1 MEPLYSWNFSTDKQ
15 RSSLWYMIALSVVIG
30 LVVWGFMT
38 KQYVMS
44 FLIILITGISFFI
57 ENNSEEMILLTL
69 NQLGI
74 KINNS
79 FYDYS
84 KIGSYTFIYDGEN
97 AVILRL
103 HLLNKWIKVVD
114 LQVDNS
120 ITIDLKQILPNFIRE
135 DEKAELSFT
144 DKLIRW
150 LKL

>member
-57 ENNSEEMILLTL
+57 ENNSEEIILVTL

-103 HLLNKWIKVVD
+103 HLLNK
-114 LQVDNS
+114 
-120 ITIDLKQILPNFIRE
+120 
-135 DEKAELSFT
+135 
-144 DKLIRW
+144 
-150 LKL
+150 

>member
-1 MEPLYSWNFSTDKQ
+1 
-15 RSSLWYMIALSVVIG
+15 
-30 LVVWGFMT
+30 
-38 KQYVMS
+38 
-44 FLIILITGISFFI
+44 
-57 ENNSEEMILLTL
+57 
-69 NQLGI
+69 
-74 KINNS
+74 
-79 FYDYS
+79 
-84 KIGSYTFIYDGEN
+84 
-97 AVILRL
+97 VILRL

>member
-1 MEPLYSWNFSTDKQ
+1 MEPLYAWNFSTDKQ
-15 RSSLWYMIALSVVIG
+15 RSGLWYMIALSVVIG

-57 ENNSEEMILLTL
+57 ENNSEENITVTL
-69 NQLGI
+69 NQLWI

-84 KIGSYTFIYDGEN
+84 KIASYTFIYDWEF

-120 ITIDLKQILPNFIRE
+120 ITIDLKQILPNFVNE

>member
-57 ENNSEEMILLTL
+57 ENNSEEMILVTL

>member
-1 MEPLYSWNFSTDKQ
+1 
-15 RSSLWYMIALSVVIG
+15 
-30 LVVWGFMT
+30 
-38 KQYVMS
+38 
-44 FLIILITGISFFI
+44 LIILITGISFFI
-57 ENNSEEMILLTL
+57 ENNSEENITVTL
-69 NQLGI
+69 NQLWI

-84 KIGSYTFIYDGEN
+84 KIASYTFIYDWEF

-120 ITIDLKQILPNFIRE
+120 ITIDLKQILPNFINE